1 MTSKI
6 LHIDIETYCDLDL
19 KKVGV
24 YAYASHPSFTIL
36 LFAYAYSD
44 GARTCIDLTCESIPN
59 EVIDDLTNPN
69 VIKVAHNALFE
80 MVCLENYFMLD
91 IDPREWACTMVMA
104 LHQGLPGSLA
114 QVGSVLGLEE
124 QKMSIGTALINYFS
138 KPCKPTKS
146 NGNRTRNLPKHE
158 PEKWEVFKEY
168 CIRDVE
174 VEQNIYERLHEFCQ
188 PSFERDVYILDK
200 KINDTGVL
208 IDHEFVEN
216 AVNIDYEISEGHKQ
230 ELIKLTRVSNPKSA
244 AQFKQYLKS
253 KGYVF
258 DKFTKDVAVQFMNE
272 VEDKE
277 VKKAVELKL
286 LLSKTS
292 VAKYDAMLRAEC
304 DDGRIRGLFQYYGAN
319 RTGRWA
325 GRLVQLQNLPQNHM
339 EELEMVRELVK
350 ENDREI
356 LELLYS
362 NVPDVLSQLIRTALI
377 PEKGKKF
384 IVADFSAIEA
394 RVISWLANEK
404 WRMKVFETHGKIYE
418 ASASQMFKVPIDQ
431 ITKGSDLRQK
441 GKVSELALG
450 YGGGPN
456 ALISMGALQ
465 QGIKEDELS
474 KLVKMWRNANPNI
487 TRLWN
492 DIGNLAFDALES
504 TRPVRY
510 SKGIVMAN
518 KKGNLLLKLPSGRK
532 LVYQK
537 AKIIAGARG
546 NKITYAGINQTSRK
560 WESTDTWGG
569 KLVENIVQAIAR
581 DCLALSML
589 ELDKRG
595 YKIVAHVHD
604 EVIIEANMHNS
615 VDEVCDIM
623 SEPIEWAPGLI
634 LKADGYETMFYKK
647 D

>member
-36 LFAYAYSD
+36 LFAYAYNAYSI
-44 GARTCIDLTCESIPN
+44 TCIDLTRESIPN
-59 EVIDDLTNPN
+59 EVIEDLTNPD
-69 VIKVAHNALFE
+69 VIKVAHSVNFE

-91 IDPREWACTMVMA
+91 IDPKEWACTMVMA

-158 PEKWEVFKEY
+158 PEKWEAFKEY

-174 VEQNIYERLHEFCQ
+174 VEQNIYERLHEFSQ

-216 AVNIDYEISEGHKQ
+216 AVNIDYEISEDHKQ
-230 ELIKLTRVSNPKSA
+230 ELIKLTGVSNPKSA

-258 DKFTKDVAVQFMNE
+258 DKFTKDVAVQFMEE

-377 PEKGKKF
+377 PEEGKKF

-465 QGIKEDELS
+465 QGIDENELP

-581 DCLALSML
+581 DCLAVSML

-604 EVIIEANMHNS
+604 EVIIEANTNDS
-615 VDEVCDIM
+615 VEEVCNIM